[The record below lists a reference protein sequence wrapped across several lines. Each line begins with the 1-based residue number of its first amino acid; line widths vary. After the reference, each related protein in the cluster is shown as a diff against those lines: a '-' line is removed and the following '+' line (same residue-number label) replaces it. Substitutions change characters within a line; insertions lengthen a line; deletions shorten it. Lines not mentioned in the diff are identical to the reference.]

1 MGVKE
6 SPTDTT
12 TLPPLILRNIIAPFI
27 IYALNCF
34 LFFVHKYQLLETFRG
49 AFLFFLRFV
58 PPSFLHWVLVPPVIK
73 RDKYDSTA
81 QRNDTGIGR
90 ALSQLLSIVNDIPVS
105 SRKYEVVRCLAE
117 TVIEENHNEGAHA
130 LRRVNREVLSSAFER
145 TLNRLEVMVGTG
157 NNRPGESGEPDAG
170 WVNRVFRV
178 SRGVVS
184 GSRWM
189 MRGGGWEGSGVTA
202 EKLAAELVWLA
213 QRMAACGCVEEAV
226 GKWAPASNL
235 GWLALSAE
243 PRLQASL
250 LKLAVFLL
258 KEAKDMSLDETE
270 GSLMK
275 PQWQQVKLKMLQSW
289 LPLLCRASNGTDA
302 PVLSISERSG
312 LEKLLEE
319 TIEEL
324 EKEEE
329 QEQILSLWLHHFTH
343 SPSSDWPN
351 LHACY
356 ARWCAASRNQLLLQ

>member
-1 MGVKE
+1 MKE
-6 SPTDTT
+6 SPTATAT
-12 TLPPLILRNIIAPFI
+12 TLPPLILRNIITPFI

-34 LFFVHKYQLLETFRG
+34 LFFVDKYQLLETFRG

-58 PPSFLHWVLVPPVIK
+58 PPSFLHCVLAPPAIK
-73 RDKYDSTA
+73 RDKYDNTA

-117 TVIEENHNEGAHA
+117 RVIEENHNEGVHA
-130 LRRVNREVLSSAFER
+130 LRRVNREVLSSAFGR
-145 TLNRLEVMVGTG
+145 TLNRLEVLVGSS
-157 NNRPGESGEPDAG
+157 NNRPGESGEPEEG

-178 SRGVVS
+178 FRGVVG

-189 MRGGGWEGSGVTA
+189 VRGGGEGSGVTA
-202 EKLAAELVWLA
+202 EKLAAELEWLA

-250 LKLAVFLL
+250 LKLAAFLL
-258 KEAKDMSLDETE
+258 KEARDMSIDETE
-270 GSLMK
+270 GSK
-275 PQWQQVKLKMLQSW
+275 IEPQRQQVKLKMLQSW
-289 LPLLCRASNGTDA
+289 LPLLCRGSNGTDA

-312 LEKLLEE
+312 LEKVLEE

-356 ARWCAASRNQLLLQ
+356 ARWCSASRNQLLLQ

>member
-1 MGVKE
+1 MGMKE
-6 SPTDTT
+6 SPTAMT
-12 TLPPLILRNIIAPFI
+12 TLLPLILRNIIAPFI

-34 LFFVHKYQLLETFRG
+34 LFFVHRYQLIETFRG

-58 PPSFLHWVLVPPVIK
+58 PSSFLHCVLVPPAIK
-73 RDKYDSTA
+73 RDKYDSAA
-81 QRNDTGIGR
+81 QQNDTGIGR
-90 ALSQLLSIVNDIPVS
+90 ALSQILSIVNDIPVS

-117 TVIEENHNEGAHA
+117 RVIEENHNEGVHA
-130 LRRVNREVLSSAFER
+130 LRRVNREVLSSAFGR
-145 TLNRLEVMVGTG
+145 TLNRLEVLVENG
-157 NNRPGESGEPDAG
+157 NNRPSESGEPDEG
-170 WVNRVFRV
+170 WVNRVLWVFLSV
-178 SRGVVS
+178 FS
-184 GSRWM
+184 GSGWM
-189 MRGGGWEGSGVTA
+189 MRGGGEGSGVTA

-250 LKLAVFLL
+250 LKLAAFLL
-258 KEAKDMSLDETE
+258 KEAKDMGLDESGGGKME
-270 GSLMK
+270 L
-275 PQWQQVKLKMLQSW
+275 QRQQVKLKMVQSW

-302 PVLSISERSG
+302 PVLSLSERSG

-329 QEQILSLWLHHFTH
+329 QEQVLSLWLHHFTH

-356 ARWCAASRNQLLLQ
+356 ARWCNASRNQLLLQ